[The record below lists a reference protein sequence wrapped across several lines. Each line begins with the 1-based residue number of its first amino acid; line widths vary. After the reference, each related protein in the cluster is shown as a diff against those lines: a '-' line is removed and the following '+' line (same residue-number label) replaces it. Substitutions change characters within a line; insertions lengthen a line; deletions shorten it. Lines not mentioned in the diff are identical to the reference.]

1 MKNILIR
8 TLQLINLSQPIH
20 LFRCVKFQAGF
31 QLFFL
36 SSDGP
41 HSIVFILQGHIEFSI
56 RNNLNQIRICLS
68 NKMERSV
75 IDELVDLFADHF
87 ELLKSEELSLVEVK
101 EYYENLIHKRI
112 DKTKLNQ
119 MKASGM
125 DVKLLEFFVDEFNKY
140 QYGEWD
146 KVGVRKLFQQS
157 FIEMNSD
164 MISHMT
170 FSDVHIDTEAVN
182 GFLISVD
189 GSSSSN
195 NAVECAF
202 RLRKPNDTVTIFH
215 IHKVNKALPSELTVD
230 TIRQMYSQQLH
241 VNVPPGKHT
250 LSIVECEEKYTIKT
264 KLQSIVKLCATE
276 KSRVSER
283 VSMIGPHRPTFL
295 FLGFSGRK
303 SEFENMPSFMGSTT
317 NIALRSW
324 QLPVVISKSICA
336 LSHRVFLLAADCTKP
351 NLRGLSMISCLFQ
364 PGDTLI
370 LVNVHSTS
378 ASTKRP
384 VSVEDY
390 YSELTTPLRS
400 RIQVNHITA
409 EREGGTVADC
419 LLRVVNEDVHPDFVI
434 VVPRARKHITSVTEE
449 VILKSK
455 SSIILCNNIV

>member
-1 MKNILIR
+1 
-8 TLQLINLSQPIH
+8 
-20 LFRCVKFQAGF
+20 
-31 QLFFL
+31 
-36 SSDGP
+36 
-41 HSIVFILQGHIEFSI
+41 
-56 RNNLNQIRICLS
+56 
-68 NKMERSV
+68 MERSV

-87 ELLKSEELSLVEVK
+87 ELLRSEELSLSEVK
-101 EYYENLIHKRI
+101 EYYETLIQKRI
-112 DKTKLNQ
+112 DKTKMAQ

-140 QYGEWD
+140 QYGEWN
-146 KVGVRKLFQQS
+146 KVEVRKLFHQS

-170 FSDVHIDTEAVN
+170 FSDVHLETDAVN

-195 NAVECAF
+195 AAVECAF
-202 RLRKPNDTVTIFH
+202 RLRKPNDTATIFH
-215 IHKVNKALPSELTVD
+215 IHKVNKALPSELTVE
-230 TIRQMYSQQLH
+230 TIRQMYSQKLQQ
-241 VNVPPGKHT
+241 NVPPGKHA
-250 LSIVECEEKYTIKT
+250 LSIVECEERYTIKE

-276 KSRVSER
+276 KSRASER
-283 VSMIGPHRPTFL
+283 MSMLGPHKPTFL

-324 QLPVVISKSICA
+324 QLPVVISKSVCA
-336 LSHRVFLLAADCTKP
+336 PSHRVFVLAADCTKP
-351 NLRGLSMISCLFQ
+351 NLRGLGMISCLFQ

-370 LVNVHSTS
+370 LVFVHSTS

-390 YSELTTPLRS
+390 YSELTTPLKT
-400 RIQVNHITA
+400 RIEVKHVVA
-409 EREGGTVADC
+409 EREGGSIADC
-419 LLRVVNEDVHPDFVI
+419 LLRVVNEDIHPDFVI

-455 SSIILCNNIV
+455 YSIILCNNIV